1 MSSKRE
7 EALRLAEEL
16 LADIEL
22 ERIKPASVARKASRL
37 ARLIDDVEAIE
48 WLGFEVSGFP
58 NAGSGKLTPDE
69 WGAAVRSGRHYVST
83 KDGVS
88 TTRATVITLSQLQAG
103 AESSKIRLESS
114 DSTNFYERNTQ
125 QNTYSSN
132 MNVIEKVVGT
142 IYQYTSSVFQELR
155 FGSAVSTAFDNLR
168 STVDRQIS
176 SLVPGATPVLTTALE
191 NAQTDNPEQW
201 RNAAQACRDLVKA
214 TADSLRPPGPD
225 VQGPGKKVIKMGD
238 SNYVNRLIDW
248 IDSKTSSKTKKG
260 LVASDL
266 EHLGNRLDAATDSGN
281 KGAHAAVTKL
291 DASRFIV
298 GTYILLGDIL
308 SLNGDDSEITP
319 ESDATAGS
327 AVEA

>member
-37 ARLIDDVEAIE
+37 ARLIDDVKAIE
-48 WLGFEVSGFP
+48 WLGFEVSGYP
-58 NAGSGKLTPDE
+58 NSTSGKLTAAE
-69 WGAAVRSGRHYVST
+69 WTAAGKSGRHYVRT
-83 KDGVS
+83 DKGVS
-88 TTRATVITLSQLQAG
+88 TTLATTVTLSQLQAG
-103 AESSKIRLESS
+103 TESSKIRLESS
-114 DSTNFYERNTQ
+114 DATNFYERNTQ

-132 MNVIEKVVGT
+132 VNVIEKVIGA
-142 IYQYTSSVFQELR
+142 IYQYTSSVYQELR

-176 SLVPGATPVLTTALE
+176 SLVPGATPILTTALE
-191 NAQTDNPEQW
+191 NAQTDDPEQW

-225 VQGPGKKVIKMGD
+225 VNGLGKRIIKMGD

-266 EHLGNRLDAATDSGN
+266 EHLGDRLDAATDSGN

-308 SLNGDDSEITP
+308 SLNGDGTKTAP

-327 AVEA
+327 AVKA